1 MIDFNDLDLG
11 YSEYQRLQTT
21 LTQIEA
27 DAQRQEMNRW
37 KILEYTQTKCFG
49 NCKSSKETR

>member
-27 DAQRQEMNRW
+27 DEQRQEMNRW
-37 KILEYTQTKCFG
+37 KILEDTQTKCFG